1 MSLDYRKFKTPYFE
15 ISVGD
20 SKGTRM
26 VNLPH
31 HIIRLIKRVEIIETW
46 EDNAFNTVHITF
58 VEGSREPASADASR
72 GTDGLY
78 KIASYDTGQTDMNLS
93 GSLTNRTGIITD
105 LRFSGSAGISFVT
118 GSEKRNNAI
127 DTSLQKN
134 VINDQTTRAYERE
147 ESRPRFL
154 FQERNQVKVTWG
166 YKEDPSSRR
175 SIRTYIMVVAVR
187 YPESGQ
193 VETTVTCQDTGAAL
207 DQITTSKGVPFGTRI
222 TTPKGSSITEF
233 KDSTTE
239 ELIRNIATRLKIPAV
254 VSKNLPVPTLDENH
268 QKVWLAEESFQQFMT
283 RLAKHNNC
291 YFKVVPD
298 KESGIDTL
306 YFVKKSDFEKSILVN
321 RQLLT
326 YKAPNSIIK
335 NASIRV
341 DFGIDQGTTVNGINS
356 NGKNESAKVE
366 DTKESV
372 VLFRDSG
379 KQPQFTDRDPT
390 SPTNPISAAQGAAEL
405 TGGAATGKFI
415 MTPESNPKNK
425 ESFANWIEEGAA
437 RVIQLDL
444 TTIGFTRLT
453 PGTIDVAGLGVR
465 YSGKYRVMTATHII
479 SADSYET
486 RCQATS
492 MTVGAG
498 GLVSPAALVQEDNTD
513 DNEQVTIKSFT
524 RPGED
529 QSQSSEIDK
538 ELKKLRE

>member
-46 EDNAFNTVHITF
+46 EENAFNTIHITF

-78 KIASYDTGQTDMNLS
+78 KIASYDTGKTDMNLS

-105 LRFSGSAGISFVT
+105 LRFSGSSGITFIT
-118 GSEKRNNAI
+118 GDEKRNKAI

-134 VINDQTTRAYERE
+134 VINEQTTRSYQRE

-166 YKEDPSSRR
+166 YKEDPQSRR
-175 SIRTYIMVVAVR
+175 SIRTYIMVVSVR

-193 VETTVTCQDTGAAL
+193 VETTITCQDTGAAL

-283 RLAKHNNC
+283 RLAKYNNC

-306 YFVKKSDFEKSILVN
+306 YFVKKSDFEKRILVN

-341 DFGIDQGTTVNGINS
+341 DFGVDQGTTVNGINS
-356 NGKNESAKVE
+356 NGKNEASKVE
-366 DTKESV
+366 DILEVVHLTDGKEP
-372 VLFRDSG
+372 G
-379 KQPQFTDRDPT
+379 FTDRDPT
-390 SPTNPISAAQGAAEL
+390 SPTNAISAAQGAAEL
-405 TGGAATGKFI
+405 TGGAATGKFVI
-415 MTPESNPKNK
+415 TPDSNPKNK
-425 ESFANWIEEGAA
+425 ESFAEWIEEGAA

-498 GLVSPAALVQEDNTD
+498 GLVSPAALVEQDSTN
-513 DNEQVTIKSFT
+513 DNETVTVRAFT
-524 RPGED
+524 RPDED
-529 QSQSSEIDK
+529 QGQTSEIQK
-538 ELKKLRE
+538 QLRKLRE